1 MNIDRKSACCF
12 TGHRVIPTGKAEELR
27 RRVKDGILYLCEN
40 MNITTYYA
48 GGALGFDTLAAE
60 AVIEYRKERPNI
72 RLVIVMPCRDQSA
85 RWNMADKL
93 RYERIKNA
101 ANEVICLSEQYHRDC
116 MLERNRYLI
125 DHSRVC
131 ICYLTKQTGGTAYT
145 VKYARENGLR
155 IFNIAREKGA
165 SAQ

>member
-12 TGHRVIPTGKAEELR
+12 TGHRVIPTEKAEELR
-27 RRVKDGILYLCEN
+27 RRVKDGIRYLCEN

-60 AVIEYRKERPNI
+60 AVIEYRKERPII
-72 RLVIVMPCRDQSA
+72 RLVIVMPCRDQAA

-116 MLERNRYLI
+116 MFERNRYLV